1 MELDKTNLRYKKQTC
16 KFFHNLKEDMMK
28 KAPKEFSKRAFA
40 ATLSAAMVVG
50 MCPSVPSFAVSG
62 TEIANLQDGT
72 YTGTAVCT
80 DDNEFEYTLTSSVT
94 IKGGQIESV
103 NVSNDDTGEN
113 ESYINYAING
123 KTTKKG
129 TWTGIVEQ
137 IKVNQ
142 NTDEYEAVS
151 GATYSSKAII
161 ASVNDA
167 LSKAPKKETNTVSV
181 EALNTAISTA
191 ESKTEADYTKASWEA
206 LQTKLTAAKTLAA
219 NPTTQDAVDSAANEL
234 NAAVTALVKA
244 ATAEEFQALDDAI
257 KVAEEA
263 KEADYSEENW
273 KALQEALTT
282 AKELQT
288 SATNG
293 ARPAQADVTA
303 ATTAL
308 KDAIDNKAEATVKY
322 VTMNVPY
329 NDFYKAYNLTDK
341 AVWEVESG
349 VDAVSTA
356 TTNKFKGTT
365 GLAKGTY
372 NNGKYIMGVTIPVAV
387 KAEDYD
393 KLNANLT
400 EKDNYYFTTLDVEPE
415 SYSEL
420 TIDANGSYSFSKMDT
435 SDVSNTIFSVSD
447 VDLNGG
453 YGDYQVSINGL
464 STSGTLTL
472 GKDESGKDI
481 TKDYVLYGAV
491 LNTANGHYGMTTLEN
506 IWVGTKVKNVEI
518 AWSIKEGQGLK
529 RAHGKGDLFYQF
541 SGMNGATLT
550 SVTLITSLGVIE
562 VPCNV
567 KLDAYYEGD
576 LSNLAYAIDNDSKE
590 LSISGIPDDL
600 KDVKIS
606 VSGGLATNAEIVDG
620 KVALANVPTA
630 GTLYTITISSSNY
643 PDITRTVSTPITEAQ
658 KADLQK
664 WIDKAKAVSG
674 YADDADLQEHVKEA
688 EDMIK
693 DVSAKSAD
701 AKELIGELTE
711 KTKKHYQAVNA
722 TATIVDKMLNIEL
735 ENKQLS
741 DLENPT
747 YTVSYRQGRGFV
759 VLTSGD
765 LVDLSVALDK
775 AVTGTEYT
783 ITVASDNYQ
792 DITVKATA
800 QEAQYVWMNIPY
812 DDFYKAELKNNTV
825 TVDAFSSATL
835 NKTRTYRLSGGSYHV
850 DPTGKDVTGVTY
862 PVKLGKG
869 VTVELLAQ
877 KGYQVIT
884 DESSVEIS
892 VTNRGQT
899 STDTYKG
906 KDALFEASSYAYYV
920 TSETPSYYKEVT
932 LDASGNLKFA
942 AATGTEQ
949 ALTGVTAELKTK
961 TSYGDYQLDLTD
973 ANGILDADDTIV
985 NGVVIN
991 AKDESG
997 NVTSYG
1003 LRHLENIWL
1012 KTELAWSTGFTASV
1026 HGCPTSSA
1034 HYASMMGKT
1043 ITDVVYYTNKGIYT
1057 VDIADIYVPVKTAD
1071 ASVSVETAD
1080 IASGS
1085 AKLTLNLPEG
1095 FKATGKVENVD
1106 GINVDVENGKL
1117 TWTAGTVQPGV
1128 YTLTISD
1135 ANGKYA
1141 PIQATVTLTTDEIR
1155 AVYDEENVTL
1165 KAADGVS
1172 EENFKAYLNAIT
1184 KVSVNGKEYSASGR
1198 GSVAIIDKTTGKLN
1212 IDAKANNEEIFKNAG
1227 EYTIVV
1233 TAAGYNTPVEFKYT
1247 VTEPEYTYVYVGMTW
1262 AEYWANEGVYQA
1274 GNAASSDEVDSREEH
1289 DKGAFDA
1296 VTRATANHGLH
1307 RGSFQC
1313 IATIYDTTGKTYS
1326 VSSWNSS
1333 TELVLTDGTTVPFDA
1348 KNRLIN
1354 GNTLDHYEITGLKYV
1369 PVKVKTA
1376 DLEALKAAGYSVV
1389 ENGGTLSG
1397 GYGEAPSL
1405 NTAYSVT
1412 ANVTADTY
1420 GLKEATKNENGTF
1433 TFSARKNEGTE
1444 SGIKDQALKTA
1455 TGVTPTV
1462 KKASGSYGEFLRV
1475 DINGNYGD
1483 LGANM
1488 QAVTWTYYG
1497 NDNTYTTPLATYGT
1511 KFAADNWMHKS
1522 MGIQLGLTDS
1532 IRCKLPAGTDGTG
1545 YWKLT
1550 VRALGY
1556 EDYTYTFQATEEN
1569 IVKPA
1574 EDAADTTALKEA
1586 VAKAE
1591 ALNSADYTEDSWSA
1605 MQLELQEAKELLAKE
1620 NPTQAEVDEALAHLN
1635 AALATL
1641 VEKTPETDESES
1653 KNESEST
1660 NESETKA
1667 PESETETKA
1676 PESETET
1683 KAPESETKTSESESS
1698 KESESKSE
1706 SKESESETKKA
1717 STTGGSSV
1725 NKSTGVKTG
1734 DPTSI
1739 FGLLSI
1745 AISSLGAGGVALTAK
1760 RRMKKKD
1767 RKNR

>member
-1 MELDKTNLRYKKQTC
+1 
-16 KFFHNLKEDMMK
+16 MK

-62 TEIANLQDGT
+62 SEVAADGT
-72 YTGTAVCT
+72 YNFSGTVNT
-80 DDNEFEYTLTSSVT
+80 DDDDEWDSYTVSGTMIVSGGKITSVSVT
-94 IKGGQIESV
+94 PTSDIDSTSTKRLDKAIT
-103 NVSNDDTGEN
+103 NVTQKLPLDATVDTL
-113 ESYINYAING
+113 NG
-123 KTTKKG
+123 LDTVSKAT
-129 TWTGIVEQ
+129 
-137 IKVNQ
+137 
-142 NTDEYEAVS
+142 VS
-151 GATYSSKAII
+151 GNEIKSLLINTLVNASGTSTVVDAT
-161 ASVNDA
+161 
-167 LSKAPKKETNTVSV
+167 
-181 EALNTAISTA
+181 ALNAAISTA
-191 ESKTEADYTKASWEA
+191 ESKTEADYTKASWDA
-206 LQTKLTAAKTLAA
+206 LQEKLSVAKTLAA
-219 NPTTQDAVDSAANEL
+219 NPTTQDAVNSAANEL

-244 ATAEEFQALDDAI
+244 ATVEEIQALNDAI
-257 KVAEEA
+257 KTAEEA
-263 KEADYSEENW
+263 KQDDYSEENW
-273 KALQEALTT
+273 AALQTALTK
-282 AKELQT
+282 AKDLQT
-288 SATNG
+288 SATKG
-293 ARPAQADVTA
+293 ERPAQADVTA
-303 ATTAL
+303 ATTDL
-308 KDAIDNKAEATVKY
+308 KDAVDSKTK
-322 VTMNVPY
+322 
-329 NDFYKAYNLTDK
+329 
-341 AVWEVESG
+341 EVE
-349 VDAVSTA
+349 
-356 TTNKFKGTT
+356 
-365 GLAKGTY
+365 
-372 NNGKYIMGVTIPVAV
+372 
-387 KAEDYD
+387 
-393 KLNANLT
+393 
-400 EKDNYYFTTLDVEPE
+400 
-415 SYSEL
+415 
-420 TIDANGSYSFSKMDT
+420 
-435 SDVSNTIFSVSD
+435 
-447 VDLNGG
+447 
-453 YGDYQVSINGL
+453 
-464 STSGTLTL
+464 
-472 GKDESGKDI
+472 
-481 TKDYVLYGAV
+481 
-491 LNTANGHYGMTTLEN
+491 
-506 IWVGTKVKNVEI
+506 
-518 AWSIKEGQGLK
+518 
-529 RAHGKGDLFYQF
+529 
-541 SGMNGATLT
+541 
-550 SVTLITSLGVIE
+550 
-562 VPCNV
+562 
-567 KLDAYYEGD
+567 
-576 LSNLAYAIDNDSKE
+576 
-590 LSISGIPDDL
+590 
-600 KDVKIS
+600 
-606 VSGGLATNAEIVDG
+606 
-620 KVALANVPTA
+620 
-630 GTLYTITISSSNY
+630 
-643 PDITRTVSTPITEAQ
+643 
-658 KADLQK
+658 
-664 WIDKAKAVSG
+664 
-674 YADDADLQEHVKEA
+674 
-688 EDMIK
+688 
-693 DVSAKSAD
+693 
-701 AKELIGELTE
+701 
-711 KTKKHYQAVNA
+711 
-722 TATIVDKMLNIEL
+722 
-735 ENKQLS
+735 
-741 DLENPT
+741 
-747 YTVSYRQGRGFV
+747 
-759 VLTSGD
+759 
-765 LVDLSVALDK
+765 
-775 AVTGTEYT
+775 
-783 ITVASDNYQ
+783 
-792 DITVKATA
+792 
-800 QEAQYVWMNIPY
+800 YVWMNIPY
-812 DDFYKAELKNNTV
+812 DDFYEAELTNNDV
-825 TVDAFSSATL
+825 QVDAFSSATL

-850 DPTGKDVTGVTY
+850 DPAGKDITGVTY
-862 PVKLGKG
+862 PVKLGEG

-884 DESSVEIS
+884 DDSSIEIS

-932 LDASGNLKFA
+932 LDALGNLKFA
-942 AATGTEQ
+942 AATGTKQ
-949 ALTGVTAELKTK
+949 TLTGVTAKLKTK

-973 ANGILDADDTIV
+973 ANGILDADDTVV

-991 AKDESG
+991 AKDDSG
-997 NVTSYG
+997 KTTSYG
-1003 LRHLENIWL
+1003 LRHLENIWR
-1012 KTELAWSTGFTASV
+1012 KTELAWSTGFTTTV

-1057 VDIADIYVPVKTAD
+1057 IDIADVYVPVKTAD

-1080 IASGS
+1080 IASGL
-1085 AKLTLNLPEG
+1085 AILTLNLPEG
-1095 FKATGKVENVD
+1095 FKATGKVENAD
-1106 GINVDVENGKL
+1106 GINVDAENGKL
-1117 TWTAGTVQPGV
+1117 TWTTGTVQPGA
-1128 YTLTISD
+1128 YTVTISD

-1155 AVYDEENVTL
+1155 AVYDEENVAL

-1198 GSVAIIDKTTGKLN
+1198 GSVAIIDKETGKLN

-1233 TAAGYNTPVEFKYT
+1233 TATGYNTPVEFKYT
-1247 VTEPEYTYVYVGMTW
+1247 VSESKYSYVYVGMTW

-1274 GNAASSDEVDSREEH
+1274 GNAATSDEVDTRKEH

-1313 IATIYDTTGKTYS
+1313 NATIYDTAGNTYN

-1333 TELVLTDGTTVPFDA
+1333 SELVLTDGRTVTFDGRG
-1348 KNRLIN
+1348 KTID
-1354 GNTLDHYEITGLKYV
+1354 GNTFDHYEITGLKYV

-1376 DLEALKAAGYSVV
+1376 DLADLKATGYNVV

-1420 GLKEATKNENGTF
+1420 GLKEAVKNENGTF

-1444 SGIKDQALKTA
+1444 SGIKDQALKAA
-1455 TGVTPTV
+1455 TGITPTV
-1462 KKASGSYGEFLRV
+1462 KEANGSYGEFLRV
-1475 DINGNYGD
+1475 DLNGNYGD

-1497 NDNTYTTPLATYGT
+1497 NDSTYTTPLATYGT

-1556 EDYTYTFQATEEN
+1556 ADYTYEFNATDDN

-1591 ALNSADYTEDSWSA
+1591 ALSSADYSADSWNA

-1641 VEKTPETDESES
+1641 ERVPET
-1653 KNESEST
+1653 NESES
-1660 NESETKA
+1660 ESETKA

-1676 PESETET
+1676 PESESET
-1683 KAPESETKTSESESS
+1683 KAPESETKTPESESESVS
-1698 KESESKSE
+1698 ESESKKSESESE

-1717 STTGGSSV
+1717 STSGSSSV

-1745 AISSLGAGGVALTAK
+1745 AISSLGAGGIALTAK
-1760 RRMKKKD
+1760 RKMKKKD

>member
-1 MELDKTNLRYKKQTC
+1 
-16 KFFHNLKEDMMK
+16 MK

-62 TEIANLQDGT
+62 SEVAADGT
-72 YTGTAVCT
+72 YTKTVHVARTAEDDEEENEWNEYNVEVSLTVT
-80 DDNEFEYTLTSSVT
+80 DGKISDITVTPDASYESTNKKYFNIAVNKDKGIKQKLTGKEATVDNINSWVIGDYSNIDSVT
-94 IKGGQIESV
+94 
-103 NVSNDDTGEN
+103 
-113 ESYINYAING
+113 
-123 KTTKKG
+123 
-129 TWTGIVEQ
+129 
-137 IKVNQ
+137 
-142 NTDEYEAVS
+142 
-151 GATYSSKAII
+151 GATRTANAIKEAALDLI
-161 ASVNDA
+161 AS
-167 LSKAPKKETNTVSV
+167 APSASTTVTV
-181 EALNTAISTA
+181 DVAALNTAISTA

-206 LQTKLTAAKTLAA
+206 LQTKLTAAKTLAN

-244 ATAEEFQALDDAI
+244 ATTEELQALDDAI
-257 KVAEEA
+257 KAAEEA

-273 KALQEALTT
+273 KALQEALTK

-293 ARPAQADVTA
+293 ERPAQTDVTA

-393 KLNANLT
+393 KLKANLT
-400 EKDNYYFTTLDVEPE
+400 ENDNYYFTTLDVKPE

-420 TIDANGSYSFSKMDT
+420 TIGEDGSYNFSKMA
-435 SDVSNTIFSVSD
+435 SVA
-447 VDLNGG
+447 VDSLSIDANDLELNGG
-453 YGDYQVSINGL
+453 YGDYQITVNGL
-464 STSGTLTL
+464 STSGKLTV
-472 GKDESGKDI
+472 GKDEVGADI
-481 TKDYVLYGAV
+481 TKDYVLYGAI
-491 LNTANGHYGMTTLEN
+491 LNTANGHYGMTMLEN
-506 IWVGTKVKNVEI
+506 IWVGTKIKNTEI

-541 SGMNGATLT
+541 SDMNGATLT

-562 VPCNV
+562 VPCDV
-567 KLDAYYEGD
+567 KLAAYYAGD

-606 VSGGLATNAEIVDG
+606 VSGGLASNAEIVNG

-643 PDITRTVSTPITEAQ
+643 PDITRTVSTPITEVQ

-688 EDMIK
+688 EDMLQNT
-693 DVSAKSAD
+693 SAKSAD

-711 KTKKHYQAVNA
+711 KTKKYYQTVNA

-741 DLENPT
+741 NLENPT

-759 VLTSGD
+759 VLTSGN

-812 DDFYKAELKNNTV
+812 DDFYKAELENNTV

-850 DPTGKDVTGVTY
+850 DPTGKDITGVTY

-877 KGYQVIT
+877 KGYQVVT
-884 DESSVEIS
+884 DDSSIEIS

-906 KDALFEASSYAYYV
+906 KDALFGASSYAYYV
-920 TSETPSYYKEVT
+920 TSEVPTYYKEVT
-932 LDASGNLKFA
+932 LDESGNLKFA
-942 AATGTEQ
+942 AATGTKQ
-949 ALTGVTAELKTK
+949 ALTGVTAALNTK

-973 ANGILDADDTIV
+973 TNGILDADDTVV

-997 NVTSYG
+997 KTTSYG

-1012 KTELAWSTGFTASV
+1012 KTELAWSTGFTTSV

-1085 AKLTLNLPEG
+1085 AAMTLKLPEG
-1095 FKATGKVENVD
+1095 FKATGEVGNVKD
-1106 GINVDVENGKL
+1106 INVDVENGKL
-1117 TWTAGTVQPGV
+1117 TWTAGTVQPGT

-1262 AEYWANEGVYQA
+1262 AEYWANEGVMAA
-1274 GNAASSDEVDSREEH
+1274 GSTEASSEKDSREEY

-1313 IATIYDTTGKTYS
+1313 IATIYDTTGKSYS

-1348 KNRLIN
+1348 KGKLIN

-1389 ENGGTLSG
+1389 ENGSTLSG
-1397 GYGEAPSL
+1397 GFGEINL
-1405 NTAYSVT
+1405 VAYAVT
-1412 ANVTADTY
+1412 ADVTADTY

-1455 TGVTPTV
+1455 TGVTPAV

-1497 NDNTYTTPLATYGT
+1497 NDSTYTTPLATYGT

-1556 EDYTYTFQATEEN
+1556 TDYTYEFNATDAN

-1591 ALNSADYTEDSWSA
+1591 ALNSTDYSADSWSA

-1620 NPTQAEVDEALAHLN
+1620 NPTQAEVDEALTHLN
-1635 AALATL
+1635 AALAIL
-1641 VEKTPETDESES
+1641 ERVPET
-1653 KNESEST
+1653 NESES
-1660 NESETKA
+1660 ESETKA

-1676 PESETET
+1676 PESESET
-1683 KAPESETKTSESESS
+1683 KAPESETKTPESESESVS
-1698 KESESKSE
+1698 ESESKKTESESE

-1717 STTGGSSV
+1717 STSGSSSV

-1745 AISSLGAGGVALTAK
+1745 AISSLGAGGIALTAK
-1760 RRMKKKD
+1760 RKMKKKD

>member
-1 MELDKTNLRYKKQTC
+1 M
-16 KFFHNLKEDMMK
+16 
-28 KAPKEFSKRAFA
+28 A
-40 ATLSAAMVVG
+40 A
-50 MCPSVPSFAVSG
+50 
-62 TEIANLQDGT
+62 DGT
-72 YTGTAVCT
+72 YIKTVHVSRTAE
-80 DDNEFEYTLTSSVT
+80 DDEDENEWNEYDVNVRLTVDNGKFSEISVT
-94 IKGGQIESV
+94 GDVPSESL
-103 NVSNDDTGEN
+103 TGYFN
-113 ESYINYAING
+113 KVVTG
-123 KTTKKG
+123 KKG
-129 TWTGIVEQ
+129 IQTKLTG
-137 IKVNQ
+137 K
-142 NTDEYEAVS
+142 EATLDNINS
-151 GATYSSKAII
+151 W
-161 ASVNDA
+161 D
-167 LSKAPKKETNTVSV
+167 TVSSATRTSNAIKAAALDLIGSAPSASATSDV
-181 EALNTAISTA
+181 TALNAAISTA
-191 ESKTEADYTKASWEA
+191 ESKTEADYTKESWDA
-206 LQTKLTAAKTLAA
+206 LQEKLSAAKTLAA
-219 NPTTQDAVDSAANEL
+219 NPTTQDAVNSAANEL
-234 NAAVTALVKA
+234 NAAVTALVNA
-244 ATAEEFQALDDAI
+244 ATAEEIQVLNDAI
-257 KVAEEA
+257 SSADDA
-263 KEADYSEENW
+263 KEADYTAENW
-273 KALQEALTT
+273 TSLQTALTK

-288 SATNG
+288 SAANG
-293 ARPAQADVTA
+293 ERPAQADVVA
-303 ATTAL
+303 ATTTL
-308 KDAIDNKAEATVKY
+308 KEAIDNKAEATVKY

-400 EKDNYYFTTLDVEPE
+400 ANDNYYFTTLDVEPE

-420 TIDANGSYSFSKMDT
+420 TIGADGSYSFSKMDT
-435 SDVSNTIFSVSD
+435 SDVSSKIFSVSD
-447 VDLNGG
+447 AELNDG
-453 YGDYQVSINGL
+453 YGDYQVTINGL
-464 STSGTLTL
+464 STSGKLTV
-472 GKDESGKDI
+472 GQDESGADI
-481 TKDYVLYGAV
+481 TKDYVLYGAI
-491 LNTANGHYGMTTLEN
+491 LNTANGHYGMTMLEN
-506 IWVGTKVKNVEI
+506 IWVGTKVKNAEI

-529 RAHGKGDLFYQF
+529 RAHGSGDLFYQF
-541 SGMNGATLT
+541 SDMNGATLT

-576 LSNLAYAIDNDSKE
+576 LSNLTYAIDNDSTE

-606 VSGGLATNAEIVDG
+606 VSGGLAANAEIVDG
-620 KVALANVPTA
+620 KVALTNVPTA

-643 PDITRTVSTPITEAQ
+643 PDITRTVSTPITEVQ
-658 KADLQK
+658 KAELQK

-693 DVSAKSAD
+693 DASAKSAD
-701 AKELIGELTE
+701 VKELIEELTE
-711 KTKKHYQAVNA
+711 KTKKYYQTVNA
-722 TATIVDKMLNIEL
+722 EATIIAKQLNIEL
-735 ENKQLS
+735 ENVQLS
-741 DLENPT
+741 DLENPI
-747 YTVSYRQGRGFV
+747 YTVSYRQGRGSA
-759 VLTSGD
+759 VLSTGS
-765 LVDLSVALDK
+765 LTALSVALDK

-783 ITVASDNYQ
+783 ITIVSDNYQ
-792 DITVKATA
+792 DIVVKATA
-800 QEAQYVWMNIPY
+800 QEEVAQYVWMNIPY
-812 DDFYKAELKNNTV
+812 DKFYEAEV
-825 TVDAFSSATL
+825 TDNDVKVDAFSSATL

-850 DPTGKDVTGVTY
+850 DPTGKDITGVTY
-862 PVKLGKG
+862 PVKLGEG
-869 VTVELLAQ
+869 VTVELLQQ

-892 VTNRGQT
+892 VTNRGKT

-906 KDALFEASSYAYYV
+906 KDALFEAPSYAYYV
-920 TSETPSYYKEVT
+920 TSEKPTYYKEVT
-932 LDASGNLKFA
+932 LDEAGNLKFA
-942 AATGTEQ
+942 AVTGTKQ
-949 ALTGVTAELKTK
+949 ALTGVTADLNTK

-973 ANGILDADDTIV
+973 ANGILDADDTVV

-991 AKDESG
+991 AKDDSG
-997 NVTSYG
+997 KTTSYG
-1003 LRHLENIWL
+1003 LRHLENIWR
-1012 KTELAWSTGFTASV
+1012 KTELAWSTGFTTTV

-1043 ITDVVYYTNKGIYT
+1043 ITEVVYYTNKGIYT
-1057 VDIADIYVPVKTAD
+1057 VDINDIYVPVKTAD

-1080 IASGS
+1080 IASGLT
-1085 AKLTLNLPEG
+1085 KLTLNLPEG
-1095 FKATGKVENVD
+1095 FKATGIVENAD
-1106 GINVDVENGKL
+1106 GINVDAENGKL
-1117 TWTAGTVQPGV
+1117 TWTAGTVQPGA
-1128 YTLTISD
+1128 YTVTILDES
-1135 ANGKYA
+1135 GKYA
-1141 PIQATVTLTTDEIR
+1141 PIQTTVTLTTDEIR
-1155 AVYDEENVTL
+1155 AAYDEENITL

-1198 GSVAIIDKTTGKLN
+1198 GSVEIIDKETGKLN
-1212 IDAKANNEEIFKNAG
+1212 IDAKANNEEILKNAG

-1233 TAAGYNTPVEFKYT
+1233 TATGYNTPVEFKYT
-1247 VTEPEYTYVYVGMTW
+1247 VTESEYSYVYVGMTW

-1274 GNAASSDEVDSREEH
+1274 GNAESSSEADSRGEY

-1313 IATIYDTTGKTYS
+1313 IATIYDTAGNTYN
-1326 VSSWNSS
+1326 VSSWNSNS
-1333 TELVLTDGTTVPFDA
+1333 ELVLTDGTIVPFDS
-1348 KNRLIN
+1348 KNKLIN
-1354 GNTLDHYEITGLKYV
+1354 GNTFDHYEVTGLKYV

-1376 DLEALKAAGYSVV
+1376 ELADLKAAGYSVV
-1389 ENGGTLSG
+1389 ENGSTLSG
-1397 GYGEAPSL
+1397 GYGEL
-1405 NTAYSVT
+1405 NLVAYAVT

-1420 GLKEATKNENGTF
+1420 GLKEAVKNENGTF
-1433 TFSARKNEGTE
+1433 AFSARKNEGTE

-1455 TGVTPTV
+1455 TGITPTV
-1462 KKASGSYGEFLRV
+1462 KEANGSYGEFLRV
-1475 DINGNYGD
+1475 DLNGNYGD

-1497 NDNTYTTPLATYGT
+1497 NDSTYTTPLATYGT

-1532 IRCKLPAGTDGTG
+1532 IRCQLPAGTDGTG

-1556 EDYTYTFQATEEN
+1556 ADYTYEFNATDAN

-1574 EDAADTTALKEA
+1574 EDAADTTVLKEA

-1591 ALNSADYTEDSWSA
+1591 ALNSADYSADSWSA

-1620 NPTQAEVDEALAHLN
+1620 KPTQAEVDEALAHLN

-1641 VEKTPETDESES
+1641 ERVPET
-1653 KNESEST
+1653 NESES
-1660 NESETKA
+1660 ESETKA

-1676 PESETET
+1676 PESE
-1683 KAPESETKTSESESS
+1683 SETKTPESESESVS
-1698 KESESKSE
+1698 ESESKKSESESE

-1717 STTGGSSV
+1717 STSGSSSV

-1745 AISSLGAGGVALTAK
+1745 AISSLGAGGIALTAK
-1760 RRMKKKD
+1760 RKMKKKD